1 MSFSQWKAVT
11 ASQAHETTVKFSV
24 QRGIIRQPT
33 SLQARLRPKHESR
46 RNIQIT
52 FRQIHV
58 FQRLRISQVREDHSR
73 LVDAE
78 VLRGPADSR
87 VLLTPGSS
95 LLSDATNTAASQ
107 LSLNS

>member
-1 MSFSQWKAVT
+1 MALYVSPHLFKHACDPSTKAV
-11 ASQAHETTVKFSV
+11 
-24 QRGIIRQPT
+24 GT
-33 SLQARLRPKHESR
+33 SRLHFVRFTSFNDSGYPK
-46 RNIQIT
+46 
-52 FRQIHV
+52 
-58 FQRLRISQVREDHSR
+58 VREDHSR